1 LGKSKNKQISKPK
14 TKQGVET
21 ANLMRQKIKDK
32 ARDIKKSQKEDE
44 EIASGDSADEWVEL
58 ADKKTNAE
66 GAISSIDK
74 DPFFN

>member
-1 LGKSKNKQISKPK
+1 
-14 TKQGVET
+14 
-21 ANLMRQKIKDK
+21 MRQKIKDK